1 MKDIAMGKTIIKDL
15 KFIDDIVAEAV
26 GNEESDEESEKI
38 SDAFDRVYDFVLT
51 TITMGYAQYKEDISD
66 ERLEEIAKIFIEND
80 IGIDEVLETMI
91 ESNGYV
97 GVGLVTFGSYL
108 KDYVMSKIERK
119 V

>member
-15 KFIDDIVAEAV
+15 QFINVQLDQVISTLELEEA
-26 GNEESDEESEKI
+26 EKI
-38 SDAFDRVYDFVLT
+38 SDAFNRVFDFALT

-97 GVGLVTFGSYL
+97 GVGLVTFADYL

>member
-26 GNEESDEESEKI
+26 GNLELEEANKVT
-38 SDAFDRVYDFVLT
+38 DAFNRVFDFALT

>member
-15 KFIDDIVAEAV
+15 QFINEQLDQVISTLELEEA
-26 GNEESDEESEKI
+26 EKI
-38 SDAFDRVYDFVLT
+38 SDAFNRVYDFALT

-97 GVGLVTFGSYL
+97 GVGLVTFADYL

>member
-15 KFIDDIVAEAV
+15 QFINEQLDQVISTLELEEA
-26 GNEESDEESEKI
+26 EKI
-38 SDAFDRVYDFVLT
+38 SDAFNRVFDFALT

-108 KDYVMSKIERK
+108 KDYVMYKIERK

>member
-1 MKDIAMGKTIIKDL
+1 MRKEQFFDKEIMSP
-15 KFIDDIVAEAV
+15 
-26 GNEESDEESEKI
+26 ESGSM
-38 SDAFDRVYDFVLT
+38 
-51 TITMGYAQYKEDISD
+51 ITD

>member
-15 KFIDDIVAEAV
+15 QFINEQLDQVISTLELEEA
-26 GNEESDEESEKI
+26 EKI
-38 SDAFDRVYDFVLT
+38 SDAFNRVFDFALT

-97 GVGLVTFGSYL
+97 GVGLVTFADYL

>member
-15 KFIDDIVAEAV
+15 QFINEQLDQVISTLELEEA
-26 GNEESDEESEKI
+26 EKI
-38 SDAFDRVYDFVLT
+38 SDAFNRVFDFALT

-91 ESNGYV
+91 ETNGYV